1 MARSSGGVFDMRNVL
16 LEKKSKVVN
25 ETKDIEMASLISHMS
40 TNQLEISITLS
51 KGCKEYARS

>member
-25 ETKDIEMASLISHMS
+25 ETKDIEMASLISRS
-40 TNQLEISITLS
+40 TQEVS
-51 KGCKEYARS
+51 

>member
-40 TNQLEISITLS
+40 SQSIGDIDHL
-51 KGCKEYARS
+51 RSTQEVS